1 MAELPLTTVLSPHSD
16 VTDSKSQQGTSL
28 VCCILTSKGKDIQS
42 NSSKQALCFPSPPL
56 LEIALCLCNISI
68 NIVCLF
74 SQLACSMRRWN
85 NWRYCRQWV
94 VVPLFSLLL
103 CLWMI
108 PLGYS
113 PIQLYV
119 PYTMATETATHSLR
133 ARLQRSKYCSVL
145 GSSYG
150 IVTSSSVL
158 FLTRPW
164 HIILA

>member
-42 NSSKQALCFPSPPL
+42 NSPKQALCFPSPPL
-56 LEIALCLCNISI
+56 LEIALLSLQYQYQYCLSF
-68 NIVCLF
+68 F
-74 SQLACSMRRWN
+74 SAGLLHAQMKQLEILQTVSCGT
-85 NWRYCRQWV
+85 
-94 VVPLFSLLL
+94 LFSLLL

-108 PLGYS
+108 PLDYS

-119 PYTMATETATHSLR
+119 PYTTATETATHSLR

-164 HIILA
+164 HIMLA